1 MKPIKLGVDRLAP
14 ANAMA
19 LHRGAAGRI
28 ADRPMAAYHE
38 CDLSRN
44 ATNGLGR
51 NEGTKTYSP
60 VAHSR
65 NQWPATGSYKAP
77 RRAPDGTFSK
87 GY

>member
-1 MKPIKLGVDRLAP
+1 MKPIKNGVAREAS
-14 ANAMA
+14 ANAAA
-19 LHRGAAGRI
+19 LHRSAAGRI
-28 ADRPMAAYHE
+28 ADRPMADYHE
-38 CDLSRN
+38 CDLDRN
-44 ATNGLGR
+44 ATNGLGK